1 MYQKHFTSVK
11 HWELETLKSFF
22 MGQKYFI
29 IKNILLLVLSI
40 GSLEPLENSVHFLDL
55 PSAWTVPQVSSGM
68 VLLCMHS
75 ALVPVPIV
83 CSFALRGVAVS
94 AVKRLGRSQ
103 SATGLSIC
111 GGSSLLLRSTASSS
125 ADEEDQPS
133 LSTPHSLTHK
143 HTHSGQA
150 DIYRVLLQM
159 GSLTH
164 NETTICL

>member
-1 MYQKHFTSVK
+1 M
-11 HWELETLKSFF
+11 
-22 MGQKYFI
+22 
-29 IKNILLLVLSI
+29 LSI

-111 GGSSLLLRSTASSS
+111 GGSSLLLRSTTSSS

-143 HTHSGQA
+143 HTHTVVKRTSIGFYSRWVPLRTTKRRYVYSREHVQGPLFILCTRYSFA
-150 DIYRVLLQM
+150 VL
-159 GSLTH
+159 
-164 NETTICL
+164 